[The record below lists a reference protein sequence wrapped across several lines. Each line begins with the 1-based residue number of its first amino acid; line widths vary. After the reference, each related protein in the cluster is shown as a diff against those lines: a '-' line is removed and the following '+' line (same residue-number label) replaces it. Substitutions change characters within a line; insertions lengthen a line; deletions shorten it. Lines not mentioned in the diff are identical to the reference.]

1 MKISPLP
8 PVQPTGSTLVK
19 DPFGAVPVYCVK
31 FWFSR
36 PGRFAAQAPEATS
49 DMPIAVRPAAS
60 FVYSE
65 FFTYFPLDLVGARPQ
80 PTARLH
86 VAAAVELPLI
96 NIEAASSRNLKVD
109 LCTRAKG
116 IAF

>member
-19 DPFGAVPVYCVK
+19 DPFGADPVYCVK

-49 DMPIAVRPAAS
+49 DMPTAARPAAS
-60 FVYSE
+60 LVYSE
-65 FFTYFPLDLVGARPQ
+65 FFIFPPNIGGCNTT
-80 PTARLH
+80 PTALH
-86 VAAAVELPLI
+86 TWQVAVWLPSI
-96 NIEAASSRNLKVD
+96 NITA
-109 LCTRAKG
+109 
-116 IAF
+116 